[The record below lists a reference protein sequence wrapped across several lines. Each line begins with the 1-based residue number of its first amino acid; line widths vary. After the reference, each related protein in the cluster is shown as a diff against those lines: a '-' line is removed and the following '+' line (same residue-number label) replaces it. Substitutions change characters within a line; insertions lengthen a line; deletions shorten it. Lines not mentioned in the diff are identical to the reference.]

1 MRKQVQRN
9 ILKLERKT
17 ILLEIELTKS
27 FFFLLEIEPPREID
41 EDEQDG
47 GLIFYIENLLPL
59 NVIQQEAW
67 TDIQAINPNYKI
79 KDIKK
84 LHLNSF

>member
-27 FFFLLEIEPPREID
+27 FFFFLEIEPPREID

-59 NVIQQEAW
+59 NVIQQEA
-67 TDIQAINPNYKI
+67 
-79 KDIKK
+79 
-84 LHLNSF
+84 